1 MPIDLTHLAAAASAS
16 WMAES
21 RRLGLALGLLG
32 PQLAAR
38 LERITALETRTRAFP
53 VFAFEGLALDVRIHP
68 QQHGTVRPYRRWWNA
83 LGAPFAAFGRGFTRI
98 GQAVEDEMVLPGVI
112 AAVNDILSFIL
123 GSVDRLIAPRAASF
137 DPRNARGSDIF
148 GLMAMAW
155 RGLTTSTGQLRLL
168 AGDLTRAAA
177 VFRTPAGPG
186 VAAAAPGA
194 PAAPAMATPANDA
207 LEAAG
212 HWITGAILVIPALP
226 GWLGVLAEAAWLRGR
241 VWLLDTFQAIEA
253 RVFELRT
260 QVLRIFFVTIPALLR
275 EVPALVVV
283 IGSMLQWNIQYFAFF
298 ANLYFDEMLFSIRS
312 FFDDLHDY
320 INGFITLV
328 NTVLHFID
336 RVMDFDLLSLVTP
349 FMGPAG
355 AAVSAFGI
363 RFTINDL
370 LDATGAAL
378 NWAMYHALKGAILAA
393 KAAAIALDAAGS
405 PVLGTVLTR
414 PPSSAIVDKLDLLE
428 RIVDALFRDT
438 GGPLAET
445 AAPTLTP
452 MPNFYDLLFGAPP
465 AVLAHSLRSFG
476 ERLAGDVRGLFDS
489 LSGSLGGFGAVFS
502 RSAAD
507 VARTGPAARMPG
519 FGREAAG
526 LANALYEDQVR
537 ELGARLRDTPS
548 RSFEQ
553 WLVKGGFH
561 VIGAVIPLY
570 VAEMRRYWHEQA
582 DAGNEPYVE
591 ITPTSPHILARRARL
606 GRVRVPRMTLRT
618 GGQPLAEGLVRELA
632 RRFQGAVQEA
642 FATGQARM
650 QQYAAAAT

>member
-1 MPIDLTHLAAAASAS
+1 MPIDLTQLATAAAAS

-38 LERITALETRTRAFP
+38 LERITALEARTRAFP

-68 QQHGTVRPYRRWWNA
+68 QQYSTLHAYNSVGGA
-83 LGAPFAAFGRGFTRI
+83 IAAPFVAFGRGFTRI
-98 GQAVEDEMVLPGVI
+98 GQAVEDEMILPNVI
-112 AAVNDILSFIL
+112 AAVDDIVALILSSI
-123 GSVDRLIAPRAASF
+123 DRLINPRASSF
-137 DPRNARGSDIF
+137 DPRNARASDIF

-155 RGLTTSTGQLRLL
+155 RGMTTSTGQLRLL
-168 AGDLTRAAA
+168 AGDITQA
-177 VFRTPAGPG
+177 VALFRTPA
-186 VAAAAPGA
+186 VAGTAGGAATTAPT
-194 PAAPAMATPANDA
+194 MATPANDGP
-207 LEAAG
+207 ETAG
-212 HWITGAILVIPALP
+212 HWLVGAILIIPTLP

-253 RVFELRT
+253 RVFDMRA

-298 ANLYFDEMLFSIRS
+298 ANLYFEEMLFSIRS
-312 FFDDLHDY
+312 FFNDLHDY
-320 INGFITLV
+320 INGFITLI

-336 RVMDFDLLSLVTP
+336 RVMDFDLLSLITP

-355 AAVSAFGI
+355 SAVSAFGI
-363 RFTINDL
+363 RFTVNDL
-370 LDATGAAL
+370 LDAGGAAL
-378 NWAMYHALKGAILAA
+378 NWVLYRSLKGAIAAA
-393 KAAAIALDAAGS
+393 KAAAIAADVAGS
-405 PVLGTVLTR
+405 LVLGTTALSA
-414 PPSSAIVDKLDLLE
+414 PSNAIVDKLNLLE
-428 RIVDALFRDT
+428 QIVDALFRDT
-438 GGPLAET
+438 GGPLVET
-445 AAPTLTP
+445 DSPMIKS
-452 MPNFYDLLFGAPP
+452 MPNFYDTLFGVPP
-465 AVLAHSLRSFG
+465 AVVASALSGFG
-476 ERLAGDVRGLFDS
+476 TRLAADVRGLFENLSTS
-489 LSGSLGGFGAVFS
+489 LTGFGEVFA
-502 RSAAD
+502 RSATD
-507 VARTGPAARMPG
+507 VARTGPAERMPA

-526 LANALYEDQVR
+526 LANELFDDQVR
-537 ELGARLRDTPS
+537 ELGARLRNTPS

-570 VAEMRRYWHEQA
+570 VTEMRRYWHEQA

-618 GGQPLAEGLVRELA
+618 GGQALSEGLVRELA

-642 FATGQARM
+642 FATGQTRM